1 MRIKRLELK
10 AFGPFSDRTLDFSSQ
25 LPGLHVVHGPNEAGK
40 SSSLRALQA
49 LFFGFPAR
57 TGDNFL
63 HSYDQLLVG
72 GRLQGSDGGELT
84 FYRRKRTK
92 NSLFDDHD
100 NPLDPAV
107 LAPFLHGLEQDLF
120 STLYGIDH
128 ETLARGGQGI
138 LDQHGEVGQALFAA
152 GTGLASLK
160 TVLDDLENEAG
171 GLFRPRGSS
180 QAISAALTRYRELQ
194 ARIKQATLSGREWQE
209 HQRALEDAGARLA
222 SATERRDGLNRERNH
237 LERLKQSLPFLGQR
251 AILLEKLAAL
261 GQVIELPADFGERR
275 AQLEQREREIRIRL
289 ESARNR
295 LTELREKRDGVR
307 VNQRLLDRGAEIE
320 ELQQSLGQHRK
331 ARSDRPQLNGL
342 RIGCRSEAAALL
354 KLIRPD
360 SSIDQ
365 VEELRPALLKRTTIQ
380 ALAAR
385 HEALLQGVDAPKRQA
400 QSIARDLERT
410 LGVLKNLPPAIEA
423 GRLSRTVAQAQ
434 KAGDLDGEIATLR
447 RALAGARKGYLATRE
462 RLGLWSGEPDSADVL
477 PVPLPETLSRYD
489 EQFRAL
495 DDGMREEQKERTQ
508 LDEELGRLTEQLRE
522 IEYAAEVP
530 AEEDLARQRDRREHG
545 WQLLR
550 RQWLRG
556 EDIDTESRDYDPERP
571 LPEAFERMVAVSD
584 QTADRLY
591 READRVQKH
600 ASLKARAKGIGQRL
614 AELAEKAAGTASAL
628 SAAEAGWTELWA
640 PCAIT
645 PLSPREM
652 QAWLTGFDKL
662 RFQVEEAGK
671 IATSLTEREERRR
684 KLRQALLDELAA
696 AGEHVDAG
704 DEGLSPVLE
713 TASAL
718 ELRART
724 AQSRRETLEARSGEL
739 RTALHTAQAD
749 RENSEE
755 ELKRWRSLWADAMA
769 PLGIAETTPPA
780 EAIDFI
786 ESLQICF
793 AKLKE
798 ANDFRKRIDGIDRD
812 GRDFEETVSRLTT
825 DIAPDLAGQDALQ
838 AVAQLKARL
847 VQASRDQ
854 ARAQQY
860 IEESSDLEK
869 SSAKAHTELTV
880 IGDQMA
886 ALRTLAGCE
895 SGDGL
900 DQAEQRSTE
909 YVKLR
914 EKLEEIE
921 VSLGRICEGIP
932 LADLEE
938 QAREINP
945 DDIPGR
951 IRTLADEIE
960 GRLDP
965 EIRQLSEIIGR
976 EKNELTRMDGG
987 GRAAELADESQQ
999 ELAVIRRLTE
1009 HYIRLRLAAK
1019 VLREEIERYRL
1030 ENQGPVLTIASRYFS
1045 HLTLGSFSGLR
1056 TDIDDQEQPVLIGVR
1071 PNGAWVH
1078 VEGMSSGT
1086 RDQLYLALRLAT
1098 LEWRIGSGEPMPFIV
1113 DDILINF
1120 DDQRS
1125 KATLESLSGLAEK
1138 TQVILFTHHD
1148 RVVEAAQAL
1157 NQPDRV
1163 FVHRL

>member
-1 MRIKRLELK
+1 MRIKHLELK
-10 AFGPFSDRTLDFSSQ
+10 AFGPFSGRTLDFSSP

-49 LFFGFPAR
+49 LFFGFPTR

-72 GRLQGSDGGELT
+72 GCLQGSDGGELT
-84 FYRRKRTK
+84 FYRRKRNK
-92 NSLFDDHD
+92 NSLFDHQD
-100 NPLDPAV
+100 NPLDPTA

-160 TVLDDLENEAG
+160 TVLDDLENEAD

-194 ARIKQATLSGREWQE
+194 ARIKQVTLSGREWQE
-209 HQRALEDAGARLA
+209 HQRALEEAGASLT
-222 SATERRDGLNRERNH
+222 SATERRDRLNRERSH
-237 LERLKQSLPFLGQR
+237 LERLKQALPFLGQR
-251 AILLEKLAAL
+251 AILLEKLEAL

-275 AQLEQREREIRIRL
+275 AKLEQRERETRIRL

-295 LTELREKRDGVR
+295 LTELREKRDGVL

-342 RIGCRSEAAALL
+342 RIGCRTEAAGLL
-354 KLIRPD
+354 KQIRPD
-360 SSIDQ
+360 ISIDQ
-365 VEELRPALLKRTTIQ
+365 VEELRPALLKRRTIQ

-385 HEALLQGVDAPKRQA
+385 HEALLQGVSAAERQA
-400 QSIARDLERT
+400 RTVSRDLEKA
-410 LGVLKNLPPAIEA
+410 LDDLKSLPPAIEA
-423 GRLSRTVAQAQ
+423 GRLSRTIAQAQ
-434 KAGDLDGEIATLR
+434 KSGDPDGEIATLR
-447 RALAGARKGYLATRE
+447 NALTNARKGCLATRE
-462 RLGLWSGEPDSADVL
+462 RLGLWSGEPDSAGRL
-477 PVPLPETLSRYD
+477 PVPLPETVNRYD

-495 DDGMREEQKERTQ
+495 DDGMRRLRDEREQ

-530 AEEDLARQRDRREHG
+530 AEEDLARQRDRRERG

-556 EDIDTESRDYDPERP
+556 EDVDAESRDYDPERP
-571 LPEAFERMVAVSD
+571 LPEAFERMVTVSD

-600 ASLKARAKGIGQRL
+600 AALKARAKGIGQRL
-614 AELAEKAAGTASAL
+614 AELAEKAATAAGAL
-628 SAAEAGWTELWA
+628 AATEAGWQELWA

-652 QAWLTGFDKL
+652 QAWLAGFDKL
-662 RFQVEEAGK
+662 RFQAEEAGK
-671 IATSLTEREERRR
+671 IAATLAERETERR
-684 KLRQALLDELAA
+684 KPRQALLEELAA
-696 AGEHVDAG
+696 AGEPMDATG
-704 DEGLSPVLE
+704 EDLSPVLE
-713 TASAL
+713 TAKAL

-724 AQSRRETLEARSGEL
+724 AQSRRETQEARIGEL
-739 RTALHTAQAD
+739 RTALNSVRSD
-749 RENSEE
+749 REKAGE
-755 ELKRWRSLWADAMA
+755 ELEQWRSLWADAIA
-769 PLGIAETTPPA
+769 PLGIAAATPPT
-780 EAIDFI
+780 EAMEFI
-786 ESLQICF
+786 ESLQTCF

-798 ANDFRKRIDGIDRD
+798 ADDFRKRIDGIDRD
-812 GRDFEETVSRLTT
+812 GRDFDSAVAELVT
-825 DIAPDLAGQDALQ
+825 DIAPDLTGQDPLQ
-838 AVAQLKARL
+838 AVAQLRTRL
-847 VQASRDQ
+847 GQASRDQ
-854 ARAQQY
+854 ALAQGY
-860 IEESSDLEK
+860 AEEISSLEK
-869 SSAKAHTELTV
+869 SIVQARTELDV
-880 IGDQMA
+880 IGGQMA
-886 ALRTLAGCE
+886 ALRRLAGCE
-895 SGDGL
+895 SATGL
-900 DQAEQRSTE
+900 DLAEQRSTD

-914 EKLEEIE
+914 EKLEETE
-921 VSLGRICEGIP
+921 VSLGRIAEGIP
-932 LADLEE
+932 LAVLEE
-938 QAREINP
+938 QAREVNP

-951 IRTLADEIE
+951 LKALSDEIE
-960 GRLDP
+960 GSLDA
-965 EIRQLSEIIGR
+965 EVLQLLEIIAR
-976 EKNELTRMDGG
+976 EKNELARMDGG
-987 GRAAELADESQQ
+987 GRAAELADESQR
-999 ELAVIRRLTE
+999 ELAAIRRLTG

-1078 VEGMSSGT
+1078 VGGMSSGT

-1148 RVVEAAQAL
+1148 RIVEAARAL
-1157 NQPDRV
+1157 DMPDRV